1 MAIQHNQRS
10 IVDFRS
16 RLKGGGARANLFE
29 VQMAFPNFAQ
39 ANTETLN
46 DIPFLVK
53 AAEIPASTIGNIP
66 VPFRGR
72 VLPIAGDR
80 TFAPW
85 TVTIINDTNFRL
97 RDVMERWSDGIND
110 IQTAQGAT
118 NPEVYQTKATVLQL
132 GRGRDVSTKQTANQK
147 IPILRQYDFVG
158 IYPNDVS
165 AIPLDHGATDTIEEF
180 QVTFNYLYYE
190 VRGKE
195 DGSKTTLVDATET
208 RAAGQA
214 FDIDFVG
221 GVT

>member
-1 MAIQHNQRS
+1 MAIKHNERS

-16 RLKGGGARANLFE
+16 RMKGGGARSNLFE
-29 VQMAFPNFAQ
+29 VQMSFPSFAV

-118 NPEVYQTKATVLQL
+118 NPEDYQTTATVLQL
-132 GRGRDVSTKQTANQK
+132 SRGPVKGLDRKVNSGEE
-147 IPILRQYDFVG
+147 IPVLRMYDFIG
-158 IYPNDVS
+158 IYPNDIS

-190 VRGKE
+190 VRGVK
-195 DGSKTTLVDATET
+195 DGTSSRLIDRGETAQAT
-208 RAAGQA
+208 
-214 FDIDFVG
+214 
-221 GVT
+221 

>member
-1 MAIQHNQRS
+1 MAIKHNERS

-16 RLKGGGARANLFE
+16 RMKGGDARSNLFE
-29 VQMAFPNFAQ
+29 VQMSFPSFAV

-118 NPEVYQTKATVLQL
+118 NPEDYQTTATVLQL
-132 GRGRDVSTKQTANQK
+132 SRGPVKGLDRKVNSGEE
-147 IPILRQYDFVG
+147 IPVLRMYDFIG
-158 IYPNDVS
+158 IYPNDIS

-190 VRGKE
+190 VRGVK
-195 DGSKTTLVDATET
+195 DGTSSRLIDRGETAQAT
-208 RAAGQA
+208 
-214 FDIDFVG
+214 
-221 GVT
+221 

>member
-1 MAIQHNQRS
+1 MAIKHNERS

-16 RLKGGGARANLFE
+16 RMKGGGARSNLFE
-29 VQMAFPNFAQ
+29 VQMTFPNFAE

-66 VPFRGR
+66 VPFSGR

-118 NPEVYQTKATVLQL
+118 NPEDYQTTATVLQL
-132 GRGRDVSTKQTANQK
+132 SRGPVKGLDRKVNSGEE
-147 IPILRQYDFVG
+147 IPVLRMYDFIG

-190 VRGKE
+190 VRGVK
-195 DGSKTTLVDATET
+195 DGTSSRLIDRGETAQAT
-208 RAAGQA
+208 
-214 FDIDFVG
+214 
-221 GVT
+221 

>member
-1 MAIQHNQRS
+1 MAIRHNQRS

-16 RLKGGGARANLFE
+16 RLKGGGARSNLFE
-29 VQMAFPNFAQ
+29 VQMAFPDFAKPVNE
-39 ANTETLN
+39 ALN

-53 AAEIPASTIGNIP
+53 AAEIPASNIGNIP

-80 TFAPW
+80 TFDPW

-110 IQTAQGAT
+110 IQTAQGTT
-118 NPEVYQTKATVLQL
+118 NPEEYQTQAKVLQL
-132 GRGRDVSTKQTANQK
+132 SRGIDTNGKVRSNSN
-147 IPILRQYDFVG
+147 IPILREYDFIG
-158 IYPNDVS
+158 IYPNDIS

-190 VRGKE
+190 VRGK
-195 DGSKTTLVDATET
+195 DDKTGTNLIDKGETNSAGGGNIPLVGD
-208 RAAGQA
+208 
-214 FDIDFVG
+214 
-221 GVT
+221 VT

>member
-16 RLKGGGARANLFE
+16 RLKGGGARSNLFE
-29 VQMAFPNFAQ
+29 VQMAFPDFAKPVNE
-39 ANTETLN
+39 ALN

-53 AAEIPASTIGNIP
+53 AAEIPASNIGNIP

-80 TFAPW
+80 TFDPW

-110 IQTAQGAT
+110 IQTAQGTT
-118 NPEVYQTKATVLQL
+118 NPEEYQTQAKVLQL
-132 GRGRDVSTKQTANQK
+132 SRGIDTNGKVRSNSN
-147 IPILRQYDFVG
+147 IPILREYDFIG
-158 IYPNDVS
+158 IYPNVVS
-165 AIPLDHGATDTIEEF
+165 SIPLDHGATDQIEEF

-190 VRGKE
+190 VRGKD
-195 DGSKTTLVDATET
+195 DGTGTSLVDRGETAQAT
-208 RAAGQA
+208 
-214 FDIDFVG
+214 
-221 GVT
+221 